1 MPMKVNNKVFIVDDN
16 ADMQKAI
23 IQWFELADFEVTGF
37 SDAEELLA
45 VLDPSFNGAIVADVK
60 MPGMSGLELQQKV
73 TLLDKDLPIVLV
85 TGHGDVSMAVKAIRD
100 GAYDFIEKPFEP
112 DHLLD
117 VVRRACEKRYLILEN
132 RDLHKKLLGDANIEQ
147 QLIGNSAVIRALR
160 QEILEVADTDVNV
173 MITGETGSGKE
184 VVARC
189 LHEYGSR
196 KKGNFVPINCGAIPE
211 AIFESELF
219 GHEPGAFTGALK
231 QRIGKIEHAGG
242 GTLFLDEITCMPMHL
257 QVKILRAFQEREI
270 ERLGANKLIP
280 VDLRVVSA
288 SNIVPE
294 KGIEEG
300 TFRSDLYFRLNVIHL
315 HVPPLREREDD
326 VILLFEYFVSRAAAS
341 YDREVP
347 ALGSASISSLLSYD
361 WPGNVRE
368 LKNTAQRYVLS
379 SIPVQERLQAILT
392 QTNTRLPEISAN
404 LADQLQSVERQ
415 LIEQSL
421 KQHQGNIQE
430 VMAALDLPRRTL
442 NQKMVNHGLDRKN
455 YL

>member
-1 MPMKVNNKVFIVDDN
+1 MKENNKVFIVDDN
-16 ADMQKAI
+16 VDMRMAI
-23 IQWFELADFEVTGF
+23 VQWFELADFNVTEF

-45 VLDPSFNGAIVADVK
+45 VLDPSFSGTIVADVK
-60 MPGMSGLELQQKV
+60 MPKMTGLQLQQKV
-73 TLLDKDLPIVLV
+73 VMLDKDLPIVLV

-132 RDLHKKLLGDANIEQ
+132 RDLHQKLLGEPNIEQ
-147 QLIGNSAVIRALR
+147 QLIGNSAVIRKLR

-196 KKGNFVPINCGAIPE
+196 CKGNFVPINCGAIPE
-211 AIFESELF
+211 TIFESELF

-280 VDLRVVSA
+280 VDLRVISA
-288 SNIVPE
+288 SNVKPE
-294 KGIEEG
+294 RGIEEG

-315 HVPPLREREDD
+315 HVPPLREREED
-326 VILLFEYFVSRAAAS
+326 VVLLFEYFVSRAATA
-341 YDREVP
+341 YEREAP
-347 ALGSASISSLLSYD
+347 ALSSNSISTLLSYD

-368 LKNTAQRYVLS
+368 LKNAAQRYVLS
-379 SIPVQERLQAILT
+379 SIPVQGRLHAILT
-392 QTNTRLPEISAN
+392 QTNTKSPEIAAS
-404 LADQLQSVERQ
+404 LAEQMQSVERQ

-430 VMAALDLPRRTL
+430 VMVSLDLPRRTL

-455 YL
+455 FL

>member
-1 MPMKVNNKVFIVDDN
+1 MRKSNKVFIVDDN
-16 ADMQKAI
+16 VDMRAAI
-23 IQWFELADFEVTGF
+23 VQWFELADFEVTEF
-37 SDAEELLA
+37 SDANELLA
-45 VLDPSFNGAIVADVK
+45 VLDPTFSGAIVADVK
-60 MPGMSGLELQQKV
+60 MPGMTGLELQKKV

-117 VVRRACEKRYLILEN
+117 VVRRACEKRTLVLEN
-132 RDLHKKLLGDANIEQ
+132 RDLHKKLLGEANIEQ

-288 SNIVPE
+288 SNTEPE
-294 KGIEEG
+294 KGIEDG

-315 HVPPLREREDD
+315 HVPPLCEREDD
-326 VILLFEYFVSRAAAS
+326 VVLLFEYFVSRASAS
-341 YDREVP
+341 YEREVP
-347 ALGSASISSLLSYD
+347 ALGSASIGALLSYE

-368 LKNTAQRYVLS
+368 LKNAAQRYVLS
-379 SIPVQERLQAILT
+379 SIPVQNRLQTILT
-392 QTNTRLPEISAN
+392 PTNTQFPEVTAS
-404 LADQLQSVERQ
+404 LTEQMQSVEKQ

-421 KQHQGNIQE
+421 KKHQGNIQG

-455 YL
+455 FI

>member
-1 MPMKVNNKVFIVDDN
+1 MKANNRVFIVDDN
-16 ADMQKAI
+16 ADMRKAI
-23 IQWFELADFEVTGF
+23 VQWFELADFEVTEF

-45 VLDPSFNGAIVADVK
+45 ALEPEFSGTIVADVK
-60 MPGMSGLELQQKV
+60 MPKMTGLQLQQKV
-73 TLLDKDLPIVLV
+73 AQLDSDLPIVLI
-85 TGHGDVSMAVKAIRD
+85 TGHGDVSMAVQAIRD

-132 RDLHKKLLGDANIEQ
+132 RALHKKLQGESSIEQ
-147 QLIGNSAVIRALR
+147 KLIGNSPVIRNLR
-160 QEILEVADTDVNV
+160 QEILEIADTDVNV

-189 LHEYGSR
+189 LHEFGSR
-196 KKGNFVPINCGAIPE
+196 QKGNFVPINCGAIPE

-288 SNIVPE
+288 SNNQPE

-315 HVPPLREREDD
+315 HVPPLRERDDD
-326 VILLFEYFVSRAAAS
+326 VILLFDYFVNTAATT
-341 YDREVP
+341 YKREIPPLSSV
-347 ALGSASISSLLSYD
+347 SINTLLSYD

-368 LKNTAQRYVLS
+368 LKNAAQRYVLS
-379 SIPVQERLQAILT
+379 SIPVKERLHEILAREQT
-392 QTNTRLPEISAN
+392 QEQIPPAS
-404 LADQLQSVERQ
+404 LAEQIQNIERQ

-421 KQHQGNIQE
+421 KHYQGNMQE
-430 VMAALDLPRRTL
+430 VMHALDLPRRTL
-442 NQKMVNHGLDRKN
+442 NQKMVNHGLDRNN

>member
-1 MPMKVNNKVFIVDDN
+1 MKGNNRVFIVDDN
-16 ADMQKAI
+16 VDMRMAI
-23 IQWFELADFEVTGF
+23 VQWFELADFEVTEF
-37 SDAEELLA
+37 SNAEDLLA
-45 VLDPSFNGAIVADVK
+45 VLDPAFNGAIVADVK
-60 MPGMSGLELQQKV
+60 MPKMTGLQLQQKV
-73 TLLDKDLPIVLV
+73 ATLDNDLPIVLV

-132 RDLHKKLLGDANIEQ
+132 RDLHRKLLGEPNIDQ
-147 QLIGNSAVIRALR
+147 QLIGNSAVIRKLR

-189 LHEYGSR
+189 LHEYGNR
-196 KKGNFVPINCGAIPE
+196 CIGNFVPINCGAIPE

-219 GHEPGAFTGALK
+219 GHESGAFTGAMK

-270 ERLGANKLIP
+270 ERLGSNKLIP

-288 SNIVPE
+288 SNVEPE
-294 KGIEEG
+294 KEVEEG
-300 TFRSDLYFRLNVIHL
+300 HFRSDLYFRLNVIHL
-315 HVPPLREREDD
+315 HVPPLKERDDD
-326 VILLFEYFVSRAAAS
+326 VILLFEYFVSRAATAFE
-341 YDREVP
+341 REVP
-347 ALGSASISSLLSYD
+347 ALTGTSISTLLAYD

-379 SIPVQERLQAILT
+379 SIPVRERLHAILVRENT
-392 QTNTRLPEISAN
+392 QLPETAVS
-404 LADQLQSVERQ
+404 LTRQLQNVERQ
-415 LIEQSL
+415 LIEHSL
-421 KQHQGNIQE
+421 KQYQGNIQG